1 MKNKKAKI
9 EKKLKR
15 GYLPYIDY
23 VIYNKR
29 KGDTAYAGG
38 RKC

>member
-1 MKNKKAKI
+1 MKNKKARV

-15 GYLPYIDY
+15 GCLPYIDY

-29 KGDTAYAGG
+29 KIDTAYAGG